1 MTLDEDDLEK
11 LKPHFGHVLLEQR
24 AQIKLKA
31 AMRPK
36 REDPW
41 AVKGEYKYP
50 VEREIQQASPFPVLR
65 PLAGKCVLVRLCA
78 FTHFHSHIHFIVY
91 CGAGTKPNLML

>member
-1 MTLDEDDLEK
+1 VTLDEGDLEK
-11 LKPHFGHVLLEQR
+11 LRPHFGHVLLEQR

-41 AVKGEYKYP
+41 AVIGEYKYP

-65 PLAGKCVLVRLCA
+65 PLAGMCM
-78 FTHFHSHIHFIVY
+78 H
-91 CGAGTKPNLML
+91 